1 LQQRHLRPPLPELAG
16 NESIGGVR
24 ESLER
29 PLPGGERVVADEGFF
44 RFSAE
49 LSGEIRRIFP
59 GKIRSAAEVCSHP
72 VRNKPQRP
80 AGFGLEQIHFWCR
93 AALKGHGFSRAA
105 KYGKI
110 SGL

>member
-1 LQQRHLRPPLPELAG
+1 MRVSAACGKVLSARCRAVSG
-16 NESIGGVR
+16 
-24 ESLER
+24 
-29 PLPGGERVVADEGFF
+29 VVADEGFF